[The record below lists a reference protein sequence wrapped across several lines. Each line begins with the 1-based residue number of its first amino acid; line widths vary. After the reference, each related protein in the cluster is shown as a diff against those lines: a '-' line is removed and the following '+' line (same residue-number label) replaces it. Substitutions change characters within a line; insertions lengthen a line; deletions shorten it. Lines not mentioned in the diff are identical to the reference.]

1 VRFLYVVRAATEEKD
16 RAALGRAITRA
27 AGFGRAVVLVP
38 RGRKLGRDF
47 VELEL
52 TVGEQLGAESWRGK
66 VAEAVRALGIEDRVA
81 PERLAPEDAR
91 LVVDTKGE
99 RVLLDGV
106 PLVRLGE
113 NGYKLLRV
121 LAEKSGVSEVVPTRE
136 TDKALSGARQT
147 PGATRYAVWKLR
159 GWVEQSFAK
168 AGKEVPEDVLKMGLV
183 QAVGRKGWKLTV
195 KGVAT

>member
-1 VRFLYVVRAATEEKD
+1 
-16 RAALGRAITRA
+16 
-27 AGFGRAVVLVP
+27 
-38 RGRKLGRDF
+38 
-47 VELEL
+47 
-52 TVGEQLGAESWRGK
+52 

-121 LAEKSGVSEVVPTRE
+121 LAEKSGGGVAEMVPTAV
-136 TDKALSGARQT
+136 TDKAISGARQSQ
-147 PGATRYAVWKLR
+147 GATRKAAWKLP
-159 GWVEQSFAK
+159 GWIEQSFAE
-168 AGKEVPEDVLKMGLV
+168 AGKEVPEDVREGGLV

-195 KGVAT
+195 KGVAS